1 MQEKASK
8 ASTYMQARA
17 HLYEKPYAKF
27 EPQLHL
33 VMFCFRSSTPLSFS
47 PTNYLR
53 RARES
58 ARDYLLGIIHIPSPL
73 IRVGYLSS
81 HCTLL
86 SASTDNV
93 CKYVYYPIRVGYI
106 GTFPVHYNHTY
117 HMISFI
123 HAASSLHPF
132 LGRLKSFPRPR
143 ATASGPHHLSYHR

>member
-1 MQEKASK
+1 VPIC
-8 ASTYMQARA
+8 RA
-17 HLYEKPYAKF
+17 LAQHLYEKPYAKF

-58 ARDYLLGIIHIPSPL
+58 ARDYRLGIIHIPSPL
-73 IRVGYLSS
+73 IRVGYLHFRYSQVGS

-86 SASTDNV
+86 LST
-93 CKYVYYPIRVGYI
+93 YI
-106 GTFPVHYNHTY
+106 CTLPDPGRLHTFPVHYNHTY

-123 HAASSLHPF
+123 HAANSLHPF

-143 ATASGPHHLSYHR
+143 ATASGLVICRR